1 MTTDNGIRATDEQ
14 QLGRLLVSAARGL
27 RGWGGQPV
35 HTTMVVYASVFA
47 AYLDPHRILRNVIF
61 YNAFV
66 FHFTIYITAF
76 AGHT

>member
-27 RGWGGQPV
+27 RGWGGT
-35 HTTMVVYASVFA
+35 HIVYASVFA

-76 AGHT
+76 AGHR

>member
-1 MTTDNGIRATDEQ
+1 MAFVLQMNSSWVAF
-14 QLGRLLVSAARGL
+14 LLVLHAVFGA
-27 RGWGGQPV
+27 GGV
-35 HTTMVVYASVFA
+35 NLYTLVYASVFA